1 MSKEAKEK
9 LSLQVR
15 PPNKFLKS
23 DKLRVYPWR
32 NKAFPVLH
40 QKNSDLLTEYQGI
53 QFKSQYLWHWLLVTF

>member
-23 DKLRVYPWR
+23 DKFREIHI
-32 NKAFPVLH
+32 F
-40 QKNSDLLTEYQGI
+40 
-53 QFKSQYLWHWLLVTF
+53 